1 MLAAG
6 LTSSYGVEIDAIK
19 CQKAAAFLAQTRT
32 ELSRR
37 GAMPPWFTAVPE
49 VSCSAIEQ
57 ASSVAAVCCCSAS
70 GHAQD
75 AVSCCP
81 AVCWLNKCRGIV
93 IVWPQSASNLCG
105 SSACFTLAEA

>member
-1 MLAAG
+1 MTHRRPCSAACPKPLVALFCRPLLHAMLAAG

-57 ASSVAAVCCCSAS
+57 V
-70 GHAQD
+70 
-75 AVSCCP
+75 
-81 AVCWLNKCRGIV
+81 
-93 IVWPQSASNLCG
+93 
-105 SSACFTLAEA
+105 T